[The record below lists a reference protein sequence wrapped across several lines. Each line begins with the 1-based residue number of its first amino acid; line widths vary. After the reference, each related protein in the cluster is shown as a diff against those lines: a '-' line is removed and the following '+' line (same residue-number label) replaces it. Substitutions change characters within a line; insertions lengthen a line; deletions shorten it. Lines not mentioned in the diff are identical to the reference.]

1 MMRVL
6 LWIVTLI
13 RVVLIPVFVYLGLG
27 AQNVARAGA
36 DPTVLRAMALAI
48 LVVMGVSDLLD
59 GWIARRFDLISQ
71 VGAVVDAVADKLVQ
85 VALVAFFTL
94 SVGPP
99 FASLPLW
106 FLIVVFGRDLVLL
119 VGVTVL
125 RVRYGAL
132 KVVHRSH
139 GRIASV
145 LMFAVLGWAAFGW
158 PNWGLWPLMLAAAG
172 VSVLSATL
180 YALDGAAQGRAHAAP
195 ANSLRPRRG

>member
-13 RVVLIPVFVYLGLG
+13 RVVLIPVFVYLGFG
-27 AQNVARAGA
+27 AQNVARTGA
-36 DPTVLRAMALAI
+36 DPSVLHAMALAI

-71 VGAVVDAVADKLVQ
+71 AGAVVDAVADKLVQ

-94 SVGPP
+94 SVGAP
-99 FASLPLW
+99 FAALPLW

-125 RVRYGAL
+125 RVRYGPL
-132 KVVHRSH
+132 QVVHRSH
-139 GRIASV
+139 GRAASV
-145 LMFAVLGWAAFGW
+145 LMFALLGWAAFGL
-158 PNWGLWPLMLAAAG
+158 PNWGLWPLMFAAAG
-172 VSVLSATL
+172 VSVFSATV
-180 YALDGAAQGRAHAAP
+180 YALDGAAQGRALGAP
-195 ANSLRPRRG
+195 IS